1 MALLHPEDRFS
12 TVRTRNRTTAK
23 GGIHPAICLLSGF
36 GFIVASALAVH
47 VIFNALI

>member
-12 TVRTRNRTTAK
+12 TVRTRHRTAPK
-23 GGIHPAICLLSGF
+23 GGIHPSICLISGF
-36 GFIVASALAVH
+36 GFIIASALAVH